1 MANPQLVVMAAG
13 IGSRYGGLKQVDP
26 VGPSGEILLDYAVYD
41 ARRAG
46 FDKVVF
52 IIRKEIEAAFRE
64 KVGRAIESQI
74 DTAYVFQELSA
85 LPDGFTVPEGRTKP
99 WGTGHAA
106 LTAAGEVTASCAVI
120 NADDYYGPSSYQAL
134 ADFLNSAEDDD
145 GGVHNFCMVGFHLRN
160 TLSEHGH
167 VARGICTASAEG
179 FLEGLV
185 ERTCIEAFGDTIR
198 FTEDNGATWT
208 NIDGQRPVSTN
219 IWGFTPAI
227 FDELAAGFP
236 AFLESAA
243 GNPKA
248 EYFLPTVVNNL
259 IQAGRARVAV
269 LPTEEKF
276 YGVTYQEDKP
286 ELMAFIASQV
296 AAGKY
301 PEKLWS

>member
-52 IIRKEIEAAFRE
+52 VIRKEIEDVFRE
-64 KVGRAIESQI
+64 KVGRAIEGQI
-74 DTAYVFQELSA
+74 ETAYVFQELDA
-85 LPDGFTVPEGRTKP
+85 LPQGVTVPEGRTKP
-99 WGTGHAA
+99 WGTGHAT
-106 LTAAGEVTASCAVI
+106 LMAAGEVTAPCAVI

-134 ADFLNSAEDDD
+134 ADFLRSAEDT
-145 GGVHNFCMVGFHLRN
+145 GGVYNFCMIGFRLKN
-160 TLSEHGH
+160 TVTEHGH
-167 VARGICTASAEG
+167 VARGVCTTDAQG
-179 FLEGLV
+179 RLETIV
-185 ERTCIEAFGDTIR
+185 ERTRIETFGEAIR
-198 FTEDNGATWT
+198 FTEDDGATWT
-208 NIDGQRPVSTN
+208 DLDPQGPVSMN
-219 IWGFTPAI
+219 MWGFTPGV
-227 FDELAAGFP
+227 FDELSAGFP

-259 IQAGRARVAV
+259 IQAGRAGVAV
-269 LPTEEKF
+269 LPTEEKW
-276 YGVTYQEDKP
+276 YGVTYQQDKP
-286 ELMAFIASQV
+286 ELAAFIASQV